1 MKHCLALRS
10 EERDEGHG
18 DRLLLVSELIG
29 QLFKVLQVGFVE
41 AILNPHERAFN
52 PLVLI
57 SEGAFIEGVSRWI
70 GAGLVAVGIV
80 EPFKSTGDGVLCVRL
95 FVECT
100 GYAVPRNQL
109 VVAL

>member
-1 MKHCLALRS
+1 MKQFLALRS
-10 EERDEGHG
+10 EEGDEGHSK
-18 DRLLLVSELIG
+18 RLLLVSKFVG
-29 QLFKVLQVGFVE
+29 QLVKVLQVGFVE

-57 SEGAFIEGVSRWI
+57 SEGAFVEGVSSWVS
-70 GAGLVAVGIV
+70 AGLRAVRIV
-80 EPFKSTGDGVLCVRL
+80 EPFKSAGDGVLCVRL

-100 GYAVPRNQL
+100 CYAVPRNQL